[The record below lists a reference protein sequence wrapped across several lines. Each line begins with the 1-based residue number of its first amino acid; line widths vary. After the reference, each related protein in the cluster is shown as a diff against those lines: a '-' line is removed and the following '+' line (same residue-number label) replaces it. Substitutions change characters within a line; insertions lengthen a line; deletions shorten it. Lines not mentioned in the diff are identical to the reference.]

1 MTPEVADVTLLAVTM
16 PVVVT
21 DNPTS
26 GELNNSP
33 WISAMVFVTACAEA
47 FV

>member
-21 DNPTS
+21 DKPTK
-26 GELNNSP
+26 GELKSSP
-33 WISAMVFVTACAEA
+33 WISAMECVTACAEE
-47 FV
+47 VV